1 MGLTVEQA
9 EERTLNMKAR
19 SAALDELLQSRTS
32 SDLSAVS
39 GLEQEIAL
47 AKAKGS
53 IDDELNR
60 IRAEIKKEI

>member
-1 MGLTVEQA
+1 M
-9 EERTLNMKAR
+9 
-19 SAALDELLQSRTS
+19 
-32 SDLSAVS
+32 S

-60 IRAEIKKEI
+60 IRAEMKKEM